1 MVKGADD
8 TLLGPVAWQD
18 LQPII
23 DDRGTDLVSVV
34 ARADLGRAPRVASL
48 YPRVVDRLLGGS
60 KFQPEA
66 AIALLGKVLALK
78 PEGIAEA
85 DRKPIMEACG
95 ETIQAFAGRV
105 RPGSLPEDRR
115 KRLVESLKPTLAP
128 FLVAKPGGAYSI
140 EIVLL
145 AVGWNDPT
153 ALAVARDLLVAG
165 NISETLWVRNLEAL
179 VGVQDP
185 KTLDLV
191 STLLGVENS
200 PSVPTRVQGQVVASL
215 GRYETPRVA
224 PILLE
229 AYPRLNPELRPGVIE
244 VLTQRPAWA
253 APLLDAVDRKV
264 VPAPAFNVNQI
275 RKLAAIKEPEIAKR
289 VRATWGLVRESRN
302 PAREGVI
309 DQVRRSLIN
318 AKADPVA
325 GAVVFRKLCAQCHKI
340 YGEGQEVGP
349 EITLN
354 GRGSYDQLLS
364 NVLDPNLVIGP
375 AYQATTVVATDGR
388 VLTGLVVEDSPSR
401 VVLKTQGGKVET
413 VPRADVEE
421 SRLSPLSL
429 MPEGIEGQITPRELA
444 DLFAFLTLDKPPAD
458 PQARPIPGTPA
469 GIRK

>member
-1 MVKGADD
+1 MRCPRSG
-8 TLLGPVAWQD
+8 G
-18 LQPII
+18 
-23 DDRGTDLVSVV
+23 RGWWKPSS
-34 ARADLGRAPRVASL
+34 RA
-48 YPRVVDRLLGGS
+48 
-60 KFQPEA
+60 
-66 AIALLGKVLALK
+66 
-78 PEGIAEA
+78 
-85 DRKPIMEACG
+85 
-95 ETIQAFAGRV
+95 
-105 RPGSLPEDRR
+105 
-115 KRLVESLKPTLAP
+115 LAP
-128 FLVAKPGGAYSI
+128 FLASKPGGAYSI

-165 NISETLWVRNLEAL
+165 KIPEALWLRDLEAL

-185 KTLDLV
+185 KTLELV
-191 STLLGVENS
+191 ATLLGEENS
-200 PSVPTRVQGQVVASL
+200 ASVPTRVQGQIVASL

-224 PILLE
+224 LILLD
-229 AYPRLNPELRPGVIE
+229 AYPKLNPELRPRVIE

-253 APLLDAVDRKV
+253 GPLLDAVDRKA
-264 VPAPAFNVNQI
+264 VPASAFNVNQI
-275 RKLAAIKEPEIAKR
+275 RKLAAIKDPATSGR

-309 DQVRRSLIN
+309 DQVRRSLVN

-325 GAVVFRKLCAQCHKI
+325 GATVFRNLCAQCHKI

-354 GRGSYDQLLS
+354 GRGSYEQLLS

-375 AYQATTVVATDGR
+375 AYQATTVAATDGR
-388 VLTGLVVEDSPSR
+388 VLTGLVVEDSPAR

-413 VPRADVEE
+413 IPRAAVEE

-444 DLFAFLTLDKPPAD
+444 DLFAFLTLDRPPAD
-458 PQARPIPGTPA
+458 PQARPIPGTPG